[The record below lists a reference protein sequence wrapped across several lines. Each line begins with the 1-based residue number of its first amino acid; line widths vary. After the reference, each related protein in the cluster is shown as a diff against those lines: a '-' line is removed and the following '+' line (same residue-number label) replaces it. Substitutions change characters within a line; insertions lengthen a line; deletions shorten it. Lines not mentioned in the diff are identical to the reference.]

1 MPFAEGLT
9 VMTKSHP
16 LLAKD
21 HITLS
26 SKQNRHDNMKLVA
39 LALAAPAVT
48 GLQFGSKPAAPKGG
62 FQLPAAPALPSMF
75 PRRMSNVPSN
85 VLKAASELG
94 FQSRLSTPT
103 SPPVQRRPR
112 RRRARVAK
120 HSCDCTQARC
130 RSRRS
135 EQLPWPAR

>member
-16 LLAKD
+16 PLAKD

-26 SKQNRHDNMKLVA
+26 SKQNRHDIMKLVA

-75 PRRMSNVPSN
+75 PRRMSKSLRKGRTRGIVP
-85 VLKAASELG
+85 
-94 FQSRLSTPT
+94 
-103 SPPVQRRPR
+103 
-112 RRRARVAK
+112 
-120 HSCDCTQARC
+120 
-130 RSRRS
+130 
-135 EQLPWPAR
+135 

>member
-26 SKQNRHDNMKLVA
+26 SNRTATTTMKLVA

-62 FQLPAAPALPSMF
+62 FQLPAAPALPS
-75 PRRMSNVPSN
+75 PAQRRMSNVPSKMC
-85 VLKAASELG
+85 L
-94 FQSRLSTPT
+94 RL
-103 SPPVQRRPR
+103 
-112 RRRARVAK
+112 
-120 HSCDCTQARC
+120 
-130 RSRRS
+130 
-135 EQLPWPAR
+135 

>member
-26 SKQNRHDNMKLVA
+26 SKQNRHDTMKLVA

-48 GLQFGSKPAAPKGG
+48 GLQFGSKPAAPKG
-62 FQLPAAPALPSMF
+62 FQLPAAPALPS
-75 PRRMSNVPSN
+75 PAQRRTSNVPS
-85 VLKAASELG
+85 KCA
-94 FQSRLSTPT
+94 
-103 SPPVQRRPR
+103 
-112 RRRARVAK
+112 
-120 HSCDCTQARC
+120 
-130 RSRRS
+130 
-135 EQLPWPAR
+135 